1 MLYYL
6 IMDTGK
12 KIGEK
17 IKEIR
22 EKAKLTQSQVAQKA
36 GIHVNYFAR
45 LERGE
50 VNPSVEIVQSIAKAL
65 KVKSGDILPF

>member
-6 IMDTGK
+6 IMDTSK
-12 KIGEK
+12 QIGDK

-22 EKAKLTQSQVAQKA
+22 EKAKLTQAQVAQKA
-36 GIHVNYFAR
+36 RIHCNYFAR

-50 VNPSVEIVQSIAKAL
+50 VNPSVEIVQNIAKAL

>member
-1 MLYYL
+1 
-6 IMDTGK
+6 MDTSKQVGS
-12 KIGEK
+12 K

-22 EKAKLTQSQVAQKA
+22 EKAKLTQAQVAKKA
-36 GIHVNYFAR
+36 DIHVNYFAR

-50 VNPSVEIVQSIAKAL
+50 VNPSVETVQSIAKAL